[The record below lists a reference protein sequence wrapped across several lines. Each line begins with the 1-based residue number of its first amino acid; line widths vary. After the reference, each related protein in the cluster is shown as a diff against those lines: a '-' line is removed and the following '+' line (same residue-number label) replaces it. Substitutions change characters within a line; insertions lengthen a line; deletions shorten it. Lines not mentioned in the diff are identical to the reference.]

1 MNLDSLQT
9 VCKRY
14 ARGANTDASGIG
26 RWRLKAGGGGL
37 EQLEDD
43 FKGWEPMAE
52 FDFKWRA

>member
-26 RWRLKAGGGGL
+26 RWRLKAGGGDL

-43 FKGWEPMAE
+43 FKGCEPTAE